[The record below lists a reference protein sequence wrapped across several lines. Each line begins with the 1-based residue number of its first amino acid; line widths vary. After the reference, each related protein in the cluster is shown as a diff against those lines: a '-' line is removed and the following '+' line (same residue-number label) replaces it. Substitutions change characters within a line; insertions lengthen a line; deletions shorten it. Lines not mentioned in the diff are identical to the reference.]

1 MNKSSDFYCSLSLKT
16 YQGSLLYYTSID
28 CFVND
33 KDKIKIKKARNQIL
47 RSYIIKFSIN
57 LLSTM
62 CINLFSTNVPFLS
75 LPENVRKPPV
85 FQCFQGVK
93 KWNMVE
99 NRLKFISTKTKSKF
113 GSTAFYVLFNDGVF
127 IRFYIYV
134 YINVNFMKED
144 SH

>member
-1 MNKSSDFYCSLSLKT
+1 MGSTRPVPLFLRHILVFEISIFYRKKLLTEYKSSDLYCSLSLKS

-28 CFVND
+28 YCAND

-62 CINLFSTNVPFLS
+62 CINPFSTNVPFLS
-75 LPENVRKPPV
+75 LPENIRKPPV

-93 KWNMVE
+93 KWNMDE
-99 NRLKFISTKTKSKF
+99 NRLKFISTKT
-113 GSTAFYVLFNDGVF
+113 
-127 IRFYIYV
+127 
-134 YINVNFMKED
+134 
-144 SH
+144 